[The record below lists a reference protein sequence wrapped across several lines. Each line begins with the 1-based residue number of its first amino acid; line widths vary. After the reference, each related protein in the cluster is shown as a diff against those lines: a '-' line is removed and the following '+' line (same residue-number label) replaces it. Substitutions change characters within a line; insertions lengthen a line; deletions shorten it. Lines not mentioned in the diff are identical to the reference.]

1 MSPVSL
7 LKSLRM
13 ANMIKYL
20 PLSVRANESIKSA
33 KQRDRHSYC
42 GVIQVILNDCY
53 CVIQVITNDEHKG
66 SVYLKCIYAVSYNS
80 EWYMTLLLPVTCNH
94 KHC

>member
-20 PLSVRANESIKSA
+20 PLSVGVNESIKSA
-33 KQRDRHSYC
+33 KQSDRQSYC
-42 GVIQVILNDCY
+42 GVIQVITNDGY
-53 CVIQVITNDEHKG
+53 CVIQVIANDEHKG
-66 SVYLKCIYAVSYNS
+66 LVYLKCIYTVSYNS
-80 EWYMTLLLPVTCNH
+80 ALLLSVTCNH